1 MKSRAK
7 KGAGKLLVSKV
18 TKLRQ
23 NFDLILL
30 RLINKN
36 CVFEVD
42 CEVEEFETLMHDSW
56 SYYAKNRAV
65 FRRLHWPI
73 NRGKENRINQLARDM
88 SQVTGHW
95 ERESTSERVAVS
107 FTELFNCFWLA
118 EKVAQ
123 EFFNQS

>member
-73 NRGKENRINQLARDM
+73 NRGKENRINQLAHDM

-107 FTELFNCFWLA
+107 FTEL
-118 EKVAQ
+118 
-123 EFFNQS
+123 

>member
-30 RLINKN
+30 RLINKK

-88 SQVTGHW
+88 SQVTGHC
-95 ERESTSERVAVS
+95 EKAQANESPLALLS
-107 FTELFNCFWLA
+107 FNCFWLA